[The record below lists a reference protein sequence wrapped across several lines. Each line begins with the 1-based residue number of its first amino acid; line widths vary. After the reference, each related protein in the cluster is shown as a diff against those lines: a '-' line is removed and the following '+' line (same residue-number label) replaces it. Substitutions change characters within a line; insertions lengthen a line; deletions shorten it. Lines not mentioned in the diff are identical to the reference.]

1 MSLTNELQEAIN
13 KNLPSMMRAELVK
26 RLEQAD
32 EDKRK
37 VEQLTHSNQSLLGD
51 FRLAQAEADA
61 LRADL
66 KKHEKLAVREA
77 AVAEAERGLEVRML
91 KHQLEVSDDNVK
103 FARDVAMGLVRN
115 TEFKRDVFTTQNN
128 RAIPVPQGGTVM
140 QSYSNETS
148 AISTREEAK

>member
-13 KNLPSMMRAELVK
+13 KNLPSMVGEELVK

-37 VEQLTHSNQSLLGD
+37 VEQLTLSNQSMLGD
-51 FRLAQAEADA
+51 FRRAQAEADA

-66 KKHEKLAVREA
+66 KKHETLAVREA

-91 KHQLEVSDDNVK
+91 KHQLEVSDGNVK

-115 TEFKRDVFTTQNN
+115 TEFKRDVFTSQNN
-128 RAIPVPQGGTVM
+128 RAMPVPQGGMVL
-140 QSYSNETS
+140 QSYSTETN
-148 AISTREEAK
+148 STVTTEEAK